1 MILIFV
7 TFESRE
13 DAERAADYLI
23 ENKLAACIETFP
35 VQSHYYW
42 KGEKVNTEE
51 ISGIIKTDDGYFEK
65 VKDALEK
72 TLPYEI
78 PQIIEVKAE
87 SANESYLKWVKDSL
101 K

>member
-1 MILIFV
+1 LIFV
-7 TFESRE
+7 TFGGRK
-13 DAERAADYLI
+13 DAEKASDYLI

-42 KGEKVNTEE
+42 KGEKVAADE

-65 VKDALEK
+65 VKKALEK
-72 TLPYEI
+72 ILPYEI

-87 SANESYLKWVKDSL
+87 NANLSYLNWVKESV

>member
-7 TFESRE
+7 IFESRE
-13 DAERAADYLI
+13 DAEKSSDYLI

-42 KGEKVNTEE
+42 KGEKVNAAE

-65 VKDALEK
+65 VAAALKEI
-72 TLPYEI
+72 LPYEI

-87 SANESYLKWVKDSL
+87 RANESYLKWVKESVE
-101 K
+101 